1 MDIKNEVLLRIYLVL
16 MAVVLMAIVIFVKS
30 VKISVTEGEFWR
42 AKSDSLYVRMKP
54 VLAERGNI
62 MAADGSLLATSLPFF
77 DIYFDPNSDA
87 ISDKEYFSNL
97 DSLATCIATLVDN
110 SYTPGG
116 YAEYLK
122 QIRADKTVRYV
133 SIKKNA
139 TYADLEMIKSFPLFR
154 NGRYKGG
161 LIVRRQS
168 KRERPFR
175 LLAQRTIGYIREG
188 AKPVGLEGTYNKIL
202 AGKEGKEL
210 MQRVGTDLW
219 VPVNDLSV
227 VEPRNGEDI
236 VTTIDVNIQDIT
248 EDALLRALQYHE
260 ADHGCAVVME
270 VKTGAIKAIANL
282 GRSPDG
288 WWETYNYAIG
298 SAVEPGSTFKLA
310 SIMALLEEG
319 VGLEDSIDLEM
330 GRKKFYEE
338 EMVDHVVHNIRQ
350 AAVKEAFSMSSNV
363 GIASLVNNYYGKD
376 RAGLNA
382 YIRRIKQ
389 FKLHLPTGIEIEG
402 EAAPFIK
409 DPNSAADNWSGT
421 TLPWMAIG
429 YESMISPLQ
438 LLNLYNTVAN
448 DGTMM
453 RPYLVSEIQKMGV
466 TYKKFRPTV
475 IDNRIASKSTIE
487 NAKKLLKIV
496 VEEGTAKAIKSDKYS
511 FSGKTGTTQ
520 LGYYKLK
527 NKTQVSGY
535 QASFA
540 GFFPSENPVYSC
552 IIVIHAPKEHGFYGG
567 SVAGPVFREIA
578 DKLFGSRRELAVTVN
593 SDSRKPVLRNA
604 QLPGYNSGYKQDI
617 ARIFDDVKM
626 KYFDAASGSNWTA
639 LQVKNDSLMLSP
651 RVVKN
656 KVIPSVTGMGLR
668 DALYLLEN
676 LGLKVRFSG
685 YGRVREQTIPPG
697 TTARGQTISL
707 RLE

>member
-30 VKISVTEGEFWR
+30 VKVSVTEGDYWR
-42 AKSDSLYVRMKP
+42 QKADSMYVRMKP

-77 DIYFDPNSDA
+77 DIFFDPNSDA
-87 ISDKEYFSNL
+87 ISDKDYFQHL
-97 DSLATCIATLVDN
+97 DSLAYCLATFVDP

-116 YAEYLK
+116 YAEYLR
-122 QIRADKTVRYV
+122 QMRADKRIRYV
-133 SIKKNA
+133 PIKKAA
-139 TYADLEMIKSFPLFR
+139 TFSDLEMIKGFPLFR

-175 LLAQRTIGYIREG
+175 LLAQRTIGYVREG
-188 AKPVGLEGTYNKIL
+188 AKPVGLEGTYHKVL

-210 MQRVGTDLW
+210 MQRIGPDLW
-219 VPVNDLSV
+219 APVNDLSV
-227 VEPRNGEDI
+227 VEPRNGDDI
-236 VTTIDVNIQDIT
+236 VTTIDVNIQDIA
-248 EDALLRALQYHE
+248 EEALLRALQYHD
-260 ADHGCAVVME
+260 AAHGCAVVME

-310 SIMALLEEG
+310 SVMALLEEG
-319 VGLEDSIDLEM
+319 MRLEDSVDLEM
-330 GRKKFYEE
+330 GKKRFYNE
-338 EMVDHVVHNIRQ
+338 EMVDHIQHNIRMTTL
-350 AAVKEAFSMSSNV
+350 KEAFTMSSNV

-376 RAGLNA
+376 RSGAGA
-382 YIRRIKQ
+382 FIRRLRQ

-402 EAAPFIK
+402 EASPYIK
-409 DPNSAADNWSGT
+409 DPGKGSDNWSGT

-429 YESMISPLQ
+429 YESMITPLQ
-438 LLNLYNTVAN
+438 LLNLYNAVAN
-448 DGTMM
+448 DGVMM
-453 RPYLVSEIQKMGV
+453 RPYLVSEIQKMGLPM
-466 TYKKFRPTV
+466 KKFRPTV
-475 IDNRIASKSTIE
+475 IDKKIASNSTLQK
-487 NAKKLLKIV
+487 ARTLLQAV
-496 VEEGTAKAIKSDKYS
+496 VEEGTAESIKSDKYR

-527 NKTQVSGY
+527 NRTQVSGY

-540 GFFPSENPVYSC
+540 GFFPTDNPVYSC
-552 IIVIHAPKEHGFYGG
+552 IVVINAPKEHGFYGG

-578 DKLFGSRRELAVTVN
+578 DKMFGSRRELALEVN
-593 SDSRKPVLRNA
+593 PPHRKPVLRQS
-604 QLPGYNSGYKQDI
+604 QLPGMNSGYKQDMALVLETAGI
-617 ARIFDDVKM
+617 R
-626 KYFDAASGSNWTA
+626 YFDLASGSNWTS
-639 LQVKNDSLMLSP
+639 LKVKNDSLLFD
-651 RVVKN
+651 RRIVKN
-656 KVIPSVTGMGLR
+656 KVIPSVNGMGLR

-685 YGRVREQTIPPG
+685 YGKVKAQSIPAG